1 MQTLRFSI
9 SVKLVTLRNKP
20 FLLKILMKFSS
31 TGPKILLGKTTKDP
45 VWLWSTEK
53 DWVCRKSR
61 LRFLRNCRPYSQS
74 FKKLEKRLKRLTTN
88 LRLSTFWWIP
98 KLTQECSTLL
108 KERNTEEKLDL
119 MCQIQ
124 LLAAWF
130 SMSWLKTIS
139 TISIWQLRKWHREHA
154 LQLITLL

>member
-1 MQTLRFSI
+1 MQTLRFSTSAK
-9 SVKLVTLRNKP
+9 SVTQRNRP

-31 TGPKILLGKTTKDP
+31 TGPKILLIKTTKDP
-45 VWLWSTEK
+45 IWLWFTEK
-53 DWVCRKSR
+53 DSAYRKSR
-61 LRFLRNCRPYSQS
+61 PRFLRNCQPYSQS
-74 FKKLEKRLKRLTTN
+74 SKKLEKRLKRLTTN
-88 LRLSTFWWIP
+88 LSLSTFWWIP

-108 KERNTEEKLDL
+108 KERNSKERLDL
-119 MCQIQ
+119 MSPIQ

-139 TISIWQLRKWHREHA
+139 TISIWLPRKWHREHA

>member
-20 FLLKILMKFSS
+20 FLLKILIKFSS
-31 TGPKILLGKTTKDP
+31 TGPKTLLGKTTKGP
-45 VWLWSTEK
+45 IWLWSTEK
-53 DWVCRKSR
+53 DSACRKSR
-61 LRFLRNCRPYSQS
+61 LRFLRNCQPYSQS
-74 FKKLEKRLKRLTTN
+74 SKKLGKRLKRLTTN
-88 LRLSTFWWIP
+88 LSWSTFWWIP

-108 KERNTEEKLDL
+108 KEKNSKEKLDL
-119 MCQIQ
+119 MSPIQ

-139 TISIWQLRKWHREHA
+139 TISIWLPRKWHREHA